1 MIESARLQLKLDA
14 FICRL
19 SEFVVHIDEVDVK
32 VSFAYVE
39 IVVPDLD
46 AKHEISAVSAFWV
59 ECELQWIVGIGATA
73 GGCDAHHVEGVEYLV
88 WEDSHQRHNQKNGH
102 APSEDSSVLWLLS
115 IS

>member
-14 FICRL
+14 FICHL

-46 AKHEISAVSAFWV
+46 AKHEISAVSAF
-59 ECELQWIVGIGATA
+59 
-73 GGCDAHHVEGVEYLV
+73 
-88 WEDSHQRHNQKNGH
+88 
-102 APSEDSSVLWLLS
+102 
-115 IS
+115 